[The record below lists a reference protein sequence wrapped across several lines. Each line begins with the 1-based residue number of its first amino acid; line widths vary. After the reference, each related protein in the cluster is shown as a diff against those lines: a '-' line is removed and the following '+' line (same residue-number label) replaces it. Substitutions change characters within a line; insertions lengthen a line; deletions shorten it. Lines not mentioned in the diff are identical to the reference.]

1 MLLMR
6 AETVL
11 VPRYNWSADGLFAKM
26 LYISAVYKISIR
38 GRPIRLVRADIET
51 DNYISRRLKTDISD

>member
-11 VPRYNWSADGLFAKM
+11 VPRYNWSAGGLFAKM
-26 LYISAVYKISIR
+26 LYISAEYKINIR
-38 GRPIRLVRADIET
+38 GRPVKTLSELI
-51 DNYISRRLKTDISD
+51 LKPIIAYQGD